1 MMCRG
6 LAEETEPSSLQAF
19 AARSKEFLESVQ
31 SLLGWRVRFGENGSD
46 VRLES
51 MYAAKSGKMGLRLVF
66 KSEGGHFGTMK
77 MMGGMGKNLEHVKEY
92 WVLQR
97 QSIPGFLAQV
107 TLEAFEKTTV
117 CLVMS
122 E

>member
-1 MMCRG
+1 
-6 LAEETEPSSLQAF
+6 
-19 AARSKEFLESVQ
+19 
-31 SLLGWRVRFGENGSD
+31 
-46 VRLES
+46 
-51 MYAAKSGKMGLRLVF
+51 MGLRLVF

-117 CLVMS
+117 RISSVDLIRFRGNETDPCECADRTACGLCRQRGCRRRRRMITTCL
-122 E
+122 

>member
-1 MMCRG
+1 
-6 LAEETEPSSLQAF
+6 
-19 AARSKEFLESVQ
+19 
-31 SLLGWRVRFGENGSD
+31 
-46 VRLES
+46 

-77 MMGGMGKNLEHVKEY
+77 MMGGMGKSLEGVKEY

-117 CLVMS
+117 SCVFFRDGWIWQIQRDYMMLI
-122 E
+122 

>member
-1 MMCRG
+1 M
-6 LAEETEPSSLQAF
+6 
-19 AARSKEFLESVQ
+19 ESVQ

-117 CLVMS
+117 RLVVS
-122 E
+122 RSISTYFRSHV

>member
-1 MMCRG
+1 
-6 LAEETEPSSLQAF
+6 
-19 AARSKEFLESVQ
+19 
-31 SLLGWRVRFGENGSD
+31 
-46 VRLES
+46 
-51 MYAAKSGKMGLRLVF
+51 MYAAKSGKMGLRIAF

-77 MMGGMGKNLEHVKEY
+77 MMGGMAKTLEHAKEY

-117 CLVMS
+117 SFKLFPSYVDASTDPTNFMIDRAS
-122 E
+122 GRIRW